1 MESAGELVGNEEKF
15 KLHLEV
21 DMQRFHM
28 LLSAVSVNVK

>member
-21 DMQRFHM
+21 DMQRFYM
-28 LLSAVSVNVK
+28 SLSAVPVNLK